1 MYIKFKNGEE
11 VTTLESKRGLIGV
24 KSQYGINYVTLK
36 KPIDVIRIDKD
47 EKIQLVFQKDL
58 KDLSIN
64 QFIVDGKPG
73 YLKIDGYIP
82 LKIDKLIINESSQID
97 GIHKSVVNELIV
109 KEGVHIRIHLE
120 SVKVV
125 TSYGALNLNLSK
137 NTIDRDKSYIS
148 DETWFNFDIKRDENG
163 KILFFFDENYENLF
177 DDMLGLY
184 DDNYNFDYEYKNPYS
199 LIVLRYKNYQKEL
212 DMVKNYPKEKLNNFV
227 DGEVIHNYLIK
238 KYEKKLSKTK
248 EELMVLRE
256 ELNTLLGV

>member
-11 VTTLESKRGLIGV
+11 VTTLEPKRGLTGV
-24 KSQYGINYVTLK
+24 KFQYGVNYVTLK

-47 EKIQLVFQKDL
+47 ERIQLVFQKDL

-64 QFIVDGKPG
+64 QFIVEGKPG
-73 YLKIDGYIP
+73 YLKINECIP

-97 GIHKSVVNELIV
+97 NIHKSVVNELIV
-109 KEGVHIRIHLE
+109 KEGVHICIHLE

-125 TSYGALNLNLSK
+125 TSYGSLNLNLSK
-137 NTIDRDKSYIS
+137 NTIDRDKSHIS
-148 DETWFNFDIKRDENG
+148 DETWFNFDIKRDGNG
-163 KILFFFDENYENLF
+163 KILFFFDENYENLV
-177 DDMLGLY
+177 DDILGLD
-184 DDNYNFDYEYKNPYS
+184 DDNYRFDYEYRNSYS

-212 DMVKNYPKEKLNNFV
+212 DMVKNYPKEKLSNFV

-248 EELMVLRE
+248 EELTVLRE
-256 ELNTLLGV
+256 ELNILLDV

>member
-11 VTTLESKRGLIGV
+11 VTTLEPKRGLTGV
-24 KSQYGINYVTLK
+24 KFQYGVNYVTLK
-36 KPIDVIRIDKD
+36 KPIDIIKIDKD
-47 EKIQLVFQKDL
+47 ERIRLVFQKNIV
-58 KDLSIN
+58 DLSIK
-64 QFIVDGKPG
+64 QFIIEGKPG
-73 YLKIDGYIP
+73 YLNINECTP

-97 GIHKSVVNELIV
+97 NIHKSTVNEIIV
-109 KEGVHIRIHLE
+109 KEGVRICLFLE

-125 TSYGALNLNLSK
+125 TSYGSLNLNLSK
-137 NTIDRDKSYIS
+137 NTIDRDKSHIS
-148 DETWFNFDIKRDENG
+148 DETWFNFDIKRDESG

-248 EELMVLRE
+248 EELTVLKE
-256 ELNTLLGV
+256 ELSTLLGV